1 MGNSPKF
8 AENVG
13 RYGKM
18 SKEEHKAI
26 CSLGGKAHAKQQKRH
41 RDLRLIATAMLD
53 AEPLETD
60 EVYAELDSRGFDN
73 SYAAA
78 IMLSAISKAMHGDI
92 EAARFVRDTAG
103 QKPKDQ
109 VEIGNI
115 DGIPLMRK
123 EMSNMSDEA
132 IMALIQE
139 AEEME

>member
-1 MGNSPKF
+1 MGTNPSF
-8 AENVG
+8 FENMG
-13 RYGKM
+13 RYSKL
-18 SKEEHKAI
+18 SKEEHKAVS
-26 CSLGGKAHAKQQKRH
+26 SLGGQKRSKQQKRH

-60 EVYAELDSRGFDN
+60 EVYAELESRGFDN

-132 IMALIQE
+132 ILAMIQE